1 MPTYDK
7 PQFHT
12 SEGYFVGIYN
22 NIKLST
28 KKQTNKQKTKK
39 LSHSRR
45 PRDSDRQWSG
55 SSNMKHSIL

>member
-12 SEGYFVGIYN
+12 SEGYFVSIYN

-28 KKQTNKQKTKK
+28 KKQTNK
-39 LSHSRR
+39 RR
-45 PRDSDRQWSG
+45 KNFPTAEDQETVTDNG
-55 SSNMKHSIL
+55 LDPAT